1 MAKPQDGKSALG
13 AWLTE
18 IASAVVRLLDPHL
31 RSGTDPENT
40 SREERWSLRKTLF
53 YVFGI
58 SLALWGIVYLAFRR
72 LFNR

>member
-1 MAKPQDGKSALG
+1 MAKPQDDKSALG

-18 IASAVVRLLDPHL
+18 MASAVVRLLDPHL
-31 RSGTDPENT
+31 RSGTAENT
-40 SREERWSLRKTLF
+40 SREERWSMRRTLF